1 MKKLFLILL
10 LFSFSSCNYFAQK
23 QADDSLK
30 KTIEQELAKESKI
43 VFYLRELSIIVNN
56 GRVGLH
62 GNVDNESQKEMII
75 AIVKAV
81 EGVDEIDD
89 LITVGDQSGYMG
101 LY

>member
-1 MKKLFLILL
+1 MKKFFLILI
-10 LFSFSSCNYFAQK
+10 LFSFSSCNIWQQK
-23 QADDSLK
+23 QADDKLK
-30 KTIEQELAKESKI
+30 KTIEQELAKERKI
-43 VFYLRELSIIVNN
+43 VFFLRELSIIVND

-62 GNVDNESQKEMII
+62 GNVDNELQKEIII

-89 LITVGDQSGYMG
+89 NITVGDQAGYMG